1 LEELQT
7 YIAEKL
13 AGEHD
18 YNAGIEAMADITL
31 AAFNFAADQLGASGY
46 SASCAELLFL
56 AKSRRIDV
64 PFGIMKGDDTLH
76 SVVDR
81 WHKLAAEVDK

>member
-1 LEELQT
+1 MTPNSLEELQT

-13 AGEHD
+13 AGDYD

-46 SASCAELLFL
+46 SASCAELLFI

-64 PFGIMKGDDTLH
+64 PFSIVKHDETLQNIINY
-76 SVVDR
+76 
-81 WHKLAAEVDK
+81 